1 MRNRIFIVFPLLL
14 LFCTLSYG
22 QNLVAV
28 EDDNGKYGF
37 KREGEVGW
45 VVKPKYD
52 QVGKFSEG
60 LCSVA
65 KCYGTWRDRKT
76 GEHLGKKWQYG
87 YIDET
92 GKECIPLKFEWAGD
106 FHDGRAAYM
115 QYDREFW
122 IHFRYGYI
130 DVSGDPV
137 IPPNF
142 SRADDFKDG
151 YASVSWFDEDLNF
164 YSAVIDIYGTYYD
177 YETY

>member
-37 KREGEVGW
+37 KREGEAGW

-52 QVGKFSEG
+52 HVGKFSEG

-76 GEHLGKKWQYG
+76 GNILSLNGLGTFTMAAPRICSMTENFG
-87 YIDET
+87 YISGMDILMFQET
-92 GKECIPLKFEWAGD
+92 LSFLQIFPE
-106 FHDGRAAYM
+106 RTT
-115 QYDREFW
+115 
-122 IHFRYGYI
+122 
-130 DVSGDPV
+130 
-137 IPPNF
+137 
-142 SRADDFKDG
+142 SRTDMLLSHG
-151 YASVSWFDEDLNF
+151 LTR
-164 YSAVIDIYGTYYD
+164 I
-177 YETY
+177 

>member
-37 KREGEVGW
+37 KREGEAGW

-76 GEHLGKKWQYG
+76 GEHLGQKWQYG

-115 QYDREFW
+115 KYDRDF
-122 IHFRYGYI
+122 GYI
-130 DVSGDPV
+130 SGMDILMFQETLSFLQIFPERTT
-137 IPPNF
+137 
-142 SRADDFKDG
+142 SRTDMLLSHG
-151 YASVSWFDEDLNF
+151 LTR
-164 YSAVIDIYGTYYD
+164 I
-177 YETY
+177 

>member
-76 GEHLGKKWQYG
+76 GNIWERNGNMVTLMKQVRSVFLLSLNGLGTFTMAAPRICSMTENFG
-87 YIDET
+87 YISGMDILMFQET
-92 GKECIPLKFEWAGD
+92 LSFLQIFPE
-106 FHDGRAAYM
+106 RTT
-115 QYDREFW
+115 
-122 IHFRYGYI
+122 
-130 DVSGDPV
+130 
-137 IPPNF
+137 
-142 SRADDFKDG
+142 SRTDMLLSHG
-151 YASVSWFDEDLNF
+151 LTR
-164 YSAVIDIYGTYYD
+164 I
-177 YETY
+177 

>member
-1 MRNRIFIVFPLLL
+1 MCVKYLSHLVFNQNHRISFPYTTHFVFAII
-14 LFCTLSYG
+14 YG
-22 QNLVAV
+22 I
-28 EDDNGKYGF
+28 
-37 KREGEVGW
+37 
-45 VVKPKYD
+45 
-52 QVGKFSEG
+52 
-60 LCSVA
+60 
-65 KCYGTWRDRKT
+65 WRDRKT
-76 GEHLGKKWQYG
+76 GEHLGQKWQYG

-115 QYDREFW
+115 KYDREFW

-151 YASVSWFDEDLNF
+151 YASVSWFDEDLNC

>member
-1 MRNRIFIVFPLLL
+1 M
-14 LFCTLSYG
+14 
-22 QNLVAV
+22 
-28 EDDNGKYGF
+28 K
-37 KREGEVGW
+37 
-45 VVKPKYD
+45 
-52 QVGKFSEG
+52 
-60 LCSVA
+60 
-65 KCYGTWRDRKT
+65 
-76 GEHLGKKWQYG
+76 
-87 YIDET
+87 
-92 GKECIPLKFEWAGD
+92 
-106 FHDGRAAYM
+106 
-115 QYDREFW
+115 YDREFW